1 VTSHPDGV
9 CGSHVD
15 QPATDPQL
23 RLIHPVVD
31 FLSVD
36 DLSYLAANP
45 SAGGQ
50 LNRWRLH
57 GVARHFPVR
66 QLIDLLAFA

>member
-9 CGSHVD
+9 CGSHVH

-31 FLSVD
+31 FPSVD
-36 DLSYLAANP
+36 NLSYLAANP

-50 LNRWRLH
+50 FNQWRFC
-57 GVARHFPVR
+57 GVARHFPV
-66 QLIDLLAFA
+66 